1 MYPIWIVMVFGALF
15 ASYVAIETPK
25 QERLLTDV
33 SADVSATNFM
43 AYRNSVIDY
52 LEVNP
57 AATGNI
63 TDASLA
69 PYWLTG
75 YIRDA
80 NWSNL
85 VSGGTLFVYSTAA
98 TTANTK
104 NFIYKKAKKSSLV
117 GTKNAGTGRLQS
129 VNGFDTG
136 INLPAAIPNNAIVLL
151 GK

>member
-15 ASYVAIETPK
+15 ASYVAIETPR
-25 QERLLTDV
+25 QERFLNEV
-33 SADVSATNFM
+33 SAEVSATNFI
-43 AYRNSVIDY
+43 AYRKSVIRY
-52 LEVNP
+52 LDANP
-57 AATGNI
+57 AATGTI

-80 NWSNL
+80 NWSNI
-85 VSGGTLFVYSTAA
+85 VTGGTLFIHSTSA
-98 TTANTK
+98 TAINTK
-104 NFIYKKAKKSSLV
+104 NTIYHKAKKSSLV
-117 GTKNAGTGRLQS
+117 GTKDAITGRLQS
-129 VNGFDTG
+129 LNGFDTG